1 MKYMLAAGAL
11 LMSTAAATAADV
23 AATSRIDAVTVYP
36 QGAEVTRLAK
46 VKLVAGEHVVLLT
59 DLPATAVASS
69 IRVEGRATGKLDIAS
84 VDTRRTSIPST
95 DPARAEGERR
105 RLEKE
110 IEALND
116 KRIEVEARIQTAE
129 TQKAL
134 IAKLVELPVHP
145 APAGPGGTA
154 AATDWGQVFTLIGAR
169 MAEAQKV
176 IQAGQLE
183 IREIARKI
191 EDLQKQL
198 VALAPAP
205 LERTEV
211 KVNVTAGT
219 ALEADLVI
227 RYQVANA
234 AWTPFYDARL
244 STGAKGAAAKLALV
258 RRASI
263 VQRTGEDWGDVTV
276 SLSTA
281 RPGTGTAAPVL
292 NPMVVDFQPET
303 PPAPP
308 PPRPVAAPSPS
319 PYAGRS
325 MDDAMMRSA
334 APAGTSAPTM
344 KVALEESRAEILV
357 TSFQAVFVVP
367 GRQTVKGTGEQ
378 KRVLIDTTDLEP
390 QLVVRTTPRVDA
402 KAYLYAKMTLPKGA
416 PYLPGT
422 VSLFRDQTF
431 VGSGRLPQLA
441 GGEEHELGF
450 GADDAVR
457 VRHAL
462 VEEKRGESGLI
473 STSKNDERQ
482 FRIVL
487 KSQHER
493 PIQVIV
499 LEQIPVSLNQEIKIE
514 YLGRLQPTK
523 QNVEDKRGIIT
534 FEFQL
539 AAGEERTIDFGYRI
553 VWPAAK
559 RIIYNSGK

>member
-1 MKYMLAAGAL
+1 
-11 LMSTAAATAADV
+11 MSTAAASAADV
-23 AATSRIDAVTVYP
+23 KATSRIDAVTVYP
-36 QGAEVTRLAK
+36 QSAEVTRVAK
-46 VKLVAGEHVVLLT
+46 VKLAAGEHVVLLT
-59 DLPATAVASS
+59 DLPASAIANS
-69 IRVEGRATGKLDIAS
+69 IRVEGRATAKLEIGS
-84 VDTRRTSIPST
+84 VDTRRTLIQST
-95 DPARAEGERR
+95 DPAREEGERR
-105 RLEKE
+105 RIEKE

-145 APAGPGGTA
+145 APVGPSGAGSAP
-154 AATDWGQVFTLIGAR
+154 DWGQVFTLIGAR

-176 IQAGQLE
+176 IQAGNLE

-191 EDLQKQL
+191 EDLQRAL
-198 VALAPAP
+198 AALAPAP
-205 LERTEV
+205 VERTEV
-211 KVNVTAGT
+211 KINVAAG
-219 ALEADLVI
+219 APLEADLVI

-244 STGAKGAAAKLALV
+244 ITGAKGAAPKLALV
-258 RRASI
+258 RRAAI
-263 VQRTGEDWGDVTV
+263 VQRSGEDWQDVTV

-281 RPGTGTAAPVL
+281 RPGAGTAAPDL
-292 NPMVVDFQPET
+292 SPLVVDIMPDA

-308 PPRPVAAPSPS
+308 SPPRPV
-319 PYAGRS
+319 S
-325 MDDAMMRSA
+325 MP
-334 APAGTSAPTM
+334 APAMAPRARSDSDALAGATAPAEAAR
-344 KVALEESRAEILV
+344 KVAVDEVRAELIV
-357 TSFQAVFVVP
+357 TSFQAVFNVP
-367 GRQTVKGTGEQ
+367 GRQTVMGTGEQ
-378 KRVLIDTTDLEP
+378 KRVQIETSEIEP
-390 QLVVRTTPRVDA
+390 QLLVRTTPRIDA
-402 KAYLYAKMTLPKGA
+402 KAYLYAKLKLPKGA
-416 PYLPGT
+416 PYLSGH

-431 VGSGRLPQLA
+431 VGSGRIPQLA